1 MKKLGIIFIMLF
13 LLFSIIAKETEL
25 VILHTN
31 DFHGHPLKF
40 ENSPAKDV
48 GGLPAIATF
57 VKETR
62 SQYKNVLLLDAGDIN
77 TGRPESNFFKTEPDI
92 IGYNYIRYDAMVLGN
107 HEFDHSIPDLKNQMK
122 LAKFPFISANV
133 YDSNGK
139 LLTKPYIIKNYNGIK
154 VGIFGLTTTET
165 TIVGNPEYTKGLK
178 FEDEVETAKKM
189 VNELKGK
196 VNIIIAVVHMGLYD
210 DENQGSKKIA
220 KNVEGIDLI
229 IDGHTHSNIDKPFYI
244 NNIPIVQAWNWG
256 LIVGKGIFKINEKK
270 EVIDF
275 TWEAVP
281 INLKKSVKKADG
293 TVELQ
298 FIGKEYKEDQELLTQ
313 LKPYGDKVD
322 AVLSQVI
329 GKSEGTFSNANVRKA
344 ETELGDLVSDAML
357 WLTKNLKVDFAI
369 QNGGGIRT
377 DLPEGDIKKKSIY
390 SILPFDNSIVVLNLK
405 GSDVIELFN
414 FIGTIENGKGAFP
427 QVSDGVSF
435 TINYETK
442 TCENVLING
451 NPIDP
456 NKEYV
461 IATNS
466 FMASG
471 GDGYAAFK
479 KAVKSYDTSAFQR
492 DALIDYII
500 HIGGKIKPEIKNRIK
515 IINKSQA
522 YLFDK
527 NILINLAA

>member
-1 MKKLGIIFIMLF
+1 MKKLSIILMMLF
-13 LLFSIIAKETEL
+13 LLFCIFAKETEL

-57 VKETR
+57 VKEIR
-62 SQYKNVLLLDAGDIN
+62 DQYKNVLVLDAGDIN
-77 TGRPESNFFKTEPDI
+77 TGRPESNFFKAEPDI
-92 IGYNYIRYDAMVLGN
+92 IGYNYIRYDAAVFGN
-107 HEFDHSIPDLKNQMK
+107 HEFDHPIAELQTQMK
-122 LAKFPFISANV
+122 SAKFPFICSNV
-133 YDSNGK
+133 FDSNGK
-139 LLTKPYIIKNYNGIK
+139 LLTKPYIIKNYGGIK

-165 TIVGNPEYTKGLK
+165 TIVGNPENIKDLM

-189 VNELKGK
+189 VKELKSK
-196 VNIIIAVVHMGLYD
+196 ANIIIALVHMGLYD
-210 DENQGSKKIA
+210 ENQGSIKLA

-229 IDGHTHSNIDKPFYI
+229 IDGHSHSKLDAPIYI

-270 EVIDF
+270 QVVDF
-275 TWEAVP
+275 AWEAVP
-281 INLKKSVKKADG
+281 INLKNSVKKADG
-293 TVELQ
+293 TSELQ
-298 FIGKEYKEDQELLTQ
+298 LIGKEYKEDQELLAK
-313 LKPYGDKVD
+313 LKPYADKIE
-322 AVLSQVI
+322 ALLSQVI
-329 GKSEGTFSNANVRKA
+329 GKSEGTFLNANVRKA
-344 ETELGDLVSDAML
+344 ETELGDLVADAML
-357 WLTKNLKVDFAI
+357 WFTKNQKVDFAI

-377 DLPEGDIKKKSIY
+377 DLPEGDIKKKTIY
-390 SILPFDNSIVVLNLK
+390 SILPFDNSITVLTLR
-405 GSDVIELFN
+405 GVDVIELFN

-427 QVSDGVSF
+427 QVSNGVSF

-442 TCENVLING
+442 KCEDILING
-451 NPIDP
+451 NPIDL
-456 NKEYV
+456 NKEYI

-479 KAVKSYDTSAFQR
+479 KALKTYETSAFQR

-500 HIGGKIKPEIKNRIK
+500 SIGGKIKPEIKNRIK
-515 IINKSQA
+515 IIGKKQT
-522 YLFDK
+522 YLFYK
-527 NILINLAA
+527 KILINSAA